1 MKRLISIASMTVALV
16 GCADTPQNRE
26 LWQGIASG
34 MNSASDSMNQTT
46 NKRLEMMKQSQQQ
59 INSQPARTTN
69 CTTSYN
75 SLFKQYET
83 NCR

>member
-1 MKRLISIASMTVALV
+1 MKRLISIASMTFALV

-83 NCR
+83 TCR

>member
-1 MKRLISIASMTVALV
+1 MKRLLLIASLVVALV

-34 MNSASDSMNQTT
+34 MNSAADAQ
-46 NKRLEMMKQSQQQ
+46 NKRTESIRESLRQQAA
-59 INSQPARTTN
+59 QPVQQPRQTN

-83 NCR
+83 VCN